1 MDVVGVCLLSLDWSL
16 QGDGIIYGLSGKTK
30 KCDLLFGKKTKKCDS
45 LYLFIKMYSNLP
57 VYFQRGE
64 ISFGVGYEPSFAD
77 ISYAFQVALKRVN
90 LSSRDKSSGAAN
102 QPPKKERSLPWWDDI
117 RYYIHGKTV
126 LYFNETKWKILAT
139 TNPYEKVDRLQIVS
153 EYMEIQQTDGHV
165 DVSAKEFGMY
175 ISSLESMMKNCSLK
189 VPSGVPRP
197 FIYAPLFSLNVIID
211 WQCESGSP
219 LNHYLHALPI
229 EGEPRK
235 KVYI

>member
-117 RYYIHGKTV
+117 RYYIHGKIV

-211 WQCESGSP
+211 WQPFESLSACTP
-219 LNHYLHALPI
+219 Y
-229 EGEPRK
+229 
-235 KVYI
+235 